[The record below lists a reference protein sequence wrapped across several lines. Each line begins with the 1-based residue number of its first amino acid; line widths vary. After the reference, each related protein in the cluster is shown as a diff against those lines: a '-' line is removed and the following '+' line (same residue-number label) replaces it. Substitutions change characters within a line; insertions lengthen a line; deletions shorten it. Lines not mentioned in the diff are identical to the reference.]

1 MYNFK
6 REKLY
11 KMKSPNKTHI
21 TKYLIGG
28 DLIEWNGKKSD
39 VYSVI
44 KNENNLPT
52 YLGSTPCLD
61 EKVAVSAI
69 EQADIAYNRGR
80 GKWPTM
86 SVQKRIDCM
95 QKFVIEIAKYRNEIS
110 NLIMWEICKS
120 KKDAFAEFD
129 RTITYINDTIEAC
142 KDFDRRGA
150 RFQKENDIFAHIRR
164 GPIGIVF
171 CLGPYNYPLNET
183 FCLLIP
189 ALIMGNT
196 AILKPAKFGVLFFH
210 YLMDAFKKCFP
221 AGVVNIIFGR
231 GRIIGP
237 PIMKTGKVDILALI
251 GHSSSA
257 VALQDHHTNKNR
269 LRLVLGLEAK
279 NPAIILKDANL
290 NLAVDECI
298 KGSLSY
304 NGQRC
309 TAIKVI
315 YIHKK
320 IKDKFLDIFKNK
332 IDKLK
337 INNPDHDDAFITP
350 LPDPN
355 QPKYLKELIDDAC
368 QKGAKIINKRGGE
381 IGDNYVFPTILFPV
395 SNEMRVFHEEQ
406 FGPIIPIIEFDDV
419 NLPLNDMSNSNYGQ
433 QVSVFGENTKELG
446 PLIDSLVNLV
456 CRVNLNSSCQ
466 RGPDVFPFT
475 GRKNSA
481 VSTLSIYDA
490 LRTFSIRTFIASK
503 DNVTNNNLISDMT
516 KTNKSS
522 FISTEYLL

>member
-1 MYNFK
+1 
-6 REKLY
+6 
-11 KMKSPNKTHI
+11 MKEITENINI
-21 TKYLIGG
+21 TKYLVGG
-28 DLIEWNGKKSD
+28 ELKTWDGDTSK
-39 VYSVI
+39 VFSVI
-44 KNENNLPT
+44 KNDNNLPT
-52 YLGSTPCLD
+52 HLGSIPSLD
-61 EKVAVSAI
+61 EDTAISAV

-95 QKFVIEIAKYRNEIS
+95 QKFVGEMVKYRHEIS

-120 KKDAFAEFD
+120 KKDSYKEFD
-129 RTITYINDTIEAC
+129 RTITYIKDTIEAC
-142 KDFDRRGA
+142 KDFDRKGA

-189 ALIMGNT
+189 ALIMGNAT
-196 AILKPAKFGVLFFH
+196 ILKPAKYGVLFFN
-210 YLMDAFKKCFP
+210 YLMKPFKECFP

-231 GRIIGP
+231 GRAIGP

-257 VALQDHHTNKNR
+257 VALQDHHSDKNR

-290 NLAVDECI
+290 NLAVDECLN
-298 KGSLSY
+298 GSLSY

-315 YIHKK
+315 YVHKNVKDEFLKSFNKKVDALK
-320 IKDKFLDIFKNK
+320 IKT
-332 IDKLK
+332 
-337 INNPDHDDAFITP
+337 PDQEDAFITP

-368 QKGAKIINKRGGE
+368 QKGAEVINNKGGE
-381 IGDNYVFPTILFPV
+381 IGDNFVFPTVLFPV
-395 SNEMRVFHEEQ
+395 NNSMRVFHEEQ
-406 FGPIIPIIEFDDV
+406 FGPIIPIIEFDDINV
-419 NLPLNDMSNSNYGQ
+419 PLSDMSNSNYGQ
-433 QVSVFGENTKELG
+433 QVSIFGENSNELG
-446 PLIDSLVNLV
+446 PLIDALVNLV

-503 DNVTNNNLISDMT
+503 DNNINNDLISDMT
-516 KTNKSS
+516 KTNKSA

>member
-1 MYNFK
+1 
-6 REKLY
+6 
-11 KMKSPNKTHI
+11 MKIANKINI
-21 TKYLIGG
+21 TNYLVGG
-28 DLIEWNGKKSD
+28 ELKEWNGDKSE
-39 VYSVI
+39 VFSVI

-52 YLGSTPCLD
+52 HLGTVPSLD
-61 EKVAVSAI
+61 EDAAISAI
-69 EQADIAYNRGR
+69 EEADKAYNRGR

-86 SVQKRIDCM
+86 SVQNRIDCM
-95 QKFVIEIAKYRNEIS
+95 QKFVVEMEKYRHEIS
-110 NLIMWEICKS
+110 KLIMWEICKS
-120 KKDAFAEFD
+120 KKDAYKEFD
-129 RTITYINDTIEAC
+129 RTIDYIKDTIEAC
-142 KDFDRRGA
+142 KDFDRKGA
-150 RFQKENDIFAHIRR
+150 RFIKEDDIFAHIRR

-189 ALIMGNT
+189 ALIMGNA
-196 AILKPAKFGVLFFH
+196 AILKPAKYGVLFFN
-210 YLMDAFKKCFP
+210 YLLKAFKECFP

-231 GRIIGP
+231 GRAIGP

-257 VALQDHHTNKNR
+257 VALQDYHSDKNR

-290 NLAVDECI
+290 KLAVDECL

-315 YIHKK
+315 YVHKNVIDNFLK
-320 IKDKFLDIFKNK
+320 SFNEKVDELIIK
-332 IDKLK
+332 
-337 INNPDHDDAFITP
+337 NPSQEDAFITP
-350 LPDPN
+350 LPDPK

-368 QKGAKIINKRGGE
+368 LKGANIVNKKGGE
-381 IGDNYVFPTILFPV
+381 IGDNFVFPTVLFPV
-395 SNEMRVFHEEQ
+395 NNEMRIFHEEQ
-406 FGPIIPIIEFDDV
+406 FGPIIPIIEFDDINV
-419 NLPLNDMSNSNYGQ
+419 PLRDMSDSNYGQ
-433 QVSVFGENTKELG
+433 QVSVFGENSNELG
-446 PLIDSLVNLV
+446 PLVDALVNLV

-490 LRTFSIRTFIASK
+490 LRSFSIRTFVASK
-503 DNVTNNNLISDMT
+503 DNRINNDLISDMT
-516 KTNKSS
+516 KTNKSA
-522 FISTEYLL
+522 FISTDYLL

>member
-1 MYNFK
+1 MK
-6 REKLY
+6 IAEKINI
-11 KMKSPNKTHI
+11 SN
-21 TKYLIGG
+21 YLVGG
-28 DLIEWNGKKSD
+28 ELKEWDGKKTE

-44 KNENNLPT
+44 KDDNNSPT
-52 YLGSTPCLD
+52 HLGSIPCID
-61 EKVAVSAI
+61 ENTAISAI
-69 EQADIAYNRGR
+69 EHADIAYNRGR
-80 GKWPTM
+80 GTWPKM
-86 SVQKRIDCM
+86 SVQKRIECM
-95 QKFVIEIAKYRNEIS
+95 QKFVNEIEKYRQKVSE
-110 NLIMWEICKS
+110 LIIWEICKT
-120 KKDAFAEFD
+120 KKDAYAEFD
-129 RTITYINDTIEAC
+129 RTVLYIKETIEAC
-142 KDFDRRGA
+142 KDFDRKGA
-150 RFQKENDIFAHIRR
+150 RFQKENEILAHIRR

-189 ALIMGNT
+189 ALIMGN
-196 AILKPAKFGVLFFH
+196 AVILKPAKFGVLFFK
-210 YLMDAFKKCFP
+210 YFMNAFKNSFP
-221 AGVVNIIFGR
+221 PGVVNIIFGR
-231 GRIIGP
+231 GRLIGP
-237 PIMKTGKVDILALI
+237 PIMKSGKVDILALI

-257 VALQDHHTNKNR
+257 VALQDQHSNKNR

-290 NLAVDECI
+290 KLAVKECL

-315 YIHKK
+315 YLHKD
-320 IKDKFLDIFKNK
+320 IKDDFLDSFNK
-332 IDKLK
+332 AVDNLTIK
-337 INNPDHDDAFITP
+337 PPFEDDAFITP

-355 QPKYLKELIDDAC
+355 QPKYLRELIEDAC
-368 QKGAKIINKRGGE
+368 KKGAQVVNKKGGE

-395 SNEMRVFHEEQ
+395 SNDMRIFHEEQ
-406 FGPIIPIIEFDDV
+406 FGPIVPIIEYDDI
-419 NLPLNDMSNSNYGQ
+419 NKPLADMSNSNYGQ
-433 QVSVFGENTKELG
+433 QVSIFGENSNELG

-490 LRTFSIRTFIASK
+490 LRTFSIRTFVASK
-503 DNVTNNNLISDMT
+503 DNKTNNNLISDMA
-516 KTNKSS
+516 KTNKSA

>member
-1 MYNFK
+1 MK
-6 REKLY
+6 TPEKI
-11 KMKSPNKTHI
+11 HI
-21 TKYLIGG
+21 KKYLVGG
-28 DLIEWNGKKSD
+28 ELNEWKGEMSD

-44 KNENNLPT
+44 KDENNSPT
-52 YLGSTPCLD
+52 LLGTIPSID
-61 EKVAVSAI
+61 EGAAISAI
-69 EQADIAYNRGR
+69 QHADIAYNRGR
-80 GKWPTM
+80 GNWPTM

-95 QKFVIEIAKYRNEIS
+95 QKFVDEMEKFRDEIS

-120 KKDAFAEFD
+120 KKDAYAEFD
-129 RTITYINDTIEAC
+129 RTIIYIKDTIEAC
-142 KDFDRRGA
+142 KDFDRKGA

-164 GPIGIVF
+164 GPIGVVF

-189 ALIMGNT
+189 ALIMGNA
-196 AILKPAKFGVLFFH
+196 AILKPAKFGVLFFT
-210 YLMDAFKKCFP
+210 YLMNAFKECFP
-221 AGVVNIIFGR
+221 PGVVNIVFGR
-231 GRIIGP
+231 GRVIGP
-237 PIMKTGKVDILALI
+237 PIMKTGIVDILALI

-257 VALQDHHTNKNR
+257 VSLQDHHPDKNR

-290 NLAVDECI
+290 DLAVDECL

-309 TAIKVI
+309 TALKVI
-315 YIHKK
+315 YVHKN
-320 IKDKFLDIFKNK
+320 IKDKFLVSFNK
-332 IDKLK
+332 KVDALTIK
-337 INNPDHDDAFITP
+337 NPDQEDAFITP

-355 QPKYLKELIDDAC
+355 QPNYLKGLIDDAC
-368 QKGAKIINKRGGE
+368 QKGAKIVNEKGGE
-381 IGDNYVFPTILFPV
+381 IGDNFVFPTVLFPV
-395 SNEMRVFHEEQ
+395 SNDMKIFHEEQ
-406 FGPIIPIIEFDDV
+406 FGPIIPIIEYDDINV
-419 NLPLNDMSNSNYGQ
+419 PLTDMSNSNYGQ
-433 QVSVFGENTKELG
+433 QVSVFGENSEELG
-446 PLIDSLVNLV
+446 PLIDALVNLV
-456 CRVNLNSSCQ
+456 CRVNLNSTCQ

-503 DNVTNNNLISDMT
+503 DNKTNNDLISDMT

-522 FISTEYLL
+522 FISTDYLL

>member
-1 MYNFK
+1 M
-6 REKLY
+6 
-11 KMKSPNKTHI
+11 SVPNNIHI
-21 TKYLIGG
+21 NKYLIGG
-28 DLIEWNGKKSD
+28 KLKEWKGKTSE
-39 VYSVI
+39 VYSAI
-44 KNENNLPT
+44 KNDDNFPIK
-52 YLGSTPCLD
+52 LGSTPCLN
-61 EKVAVSAI
+61 EEVAISAI
-69 EQADIAYNRGR
+69 EHADKAYNRGR

-86 SVQKRIDCM
+86 SVQKRINCM
-95 QKFVIEIAKYRNEIS
+95 QNFVVEMEKYRDEIS
-110 NLIMWEICKS
+110 NSIMWEICKS
-120 KKDAFAEFD
+120 KNDSYAEFD
-129 RTITYINDTIEAC
+129 RTISYIKDTIDAC
-142 KDFDRRGA
+142 KDFDRKGA
-150 RFQKENDIFAHIRR
+150 RFQKENNIFAHIRR

-189 ALIMGNT
+189 ALIMGNAT
-196 AILKPAKFGVLFFH
+196 ILKPAKYGVLFFN
-210 YLMDAFKKCFP
+210 YLINAFKECFP
-221 AGVVNIIFGR
+221 PGVVNIIFGR

-290 NLAVDECI
+290 NLAVDECL

-309 TAIKVI
+309 TAIKII
-315 YIHKK
+315 YVHKK
-320 IKDKFLDIFKNK
+320 VKAKFLDSFKK
-332 IDKLK
+332 RVDALK
-337 INNPDHDDAFITP
+337 IKNPDQSDAFITP
-350 LPDPN
+350 LPDPK
-355 QPKYLKELIDDAC
+355 QPKYLKEIIDDAC
-368 QKGAKIINKRGGE
+368 LKGAKIINQRGGE
-381 IGDNYVFPTILFPV
+381 IGDNYVFPTILFPIT
-395 SNEMRVFHEEQ
+395 NDMRIFHEEQ
-406 FGPIIPIIEFDDV
+406 FGPVIPIIEFDDV
-419 NLPLNDMSNSNYGQ
+419 NMPLNDMSNSNYGQ
-433 QVSVFGENTKELG
+433 QVSVFGENTNELG

-466 RGPDVFPFT
+466 RGPDIFPFT

-490 LRTFSIRTFIASK
+490 LRTFSIRTFLASK
-503 DNVTNNNLISDMT
+503 NNDTNNNLISDMT
-516 KTNKSS
+516 KTSKSS

>member
-1 MYNFK
+1 M
-6 REKLY
+6 RV
-11 KMKSPNKTHI
+11 PNKIHI
-21 TKYLIGG
+21 NNYLIGG
-28 DLIEWNGKKSD
+28 DLKPWNGEKAEIF
-39 VYSVI
+39 SVI
-44 KNENNLPT
+44 KNNNNLPT
-52 YLGSTPCLD
+52 LLGSIPSLD
-61 EKVAVSAI
+61 ENTAIAAI
-69 EQADIAYNRGR
+69 EKADIAYNRGR
-80 GKWPTM
+80 GEWPTM
-86 SVQKRIDCM
+86 SVQKRIKCV
-95 QKFVIEIAKYRNEIS
+95 QRFVLEMEKYRDEIS

-120 KKDAFAEFD
+120 KKDAYAEFD
-129 RTITYINDTIEAC
+129 RTVVYIKDTIEAC
-142 KDFDRRGA
+142 KDFDRKGA
-150 RFQKENDIFAHIRR
+150 RFQKENGIFAHIRR

-189 ALIMGNT
+189 ALIMGNAT
-196 AILKPAKFGVLFFH
+196 ILKPAKYGVLFFSF
-210 YLMDAFKKCFP
+210 LMNAFKDCFP

-231 GRIIGP
+231 GRKIGP

-257 VALQDHHTNKNR
+257 VALQDHHTDKNR

-290 NLAVDECI
+290 KLAVDECL
-298 KGSLSY
+298 KGCLSY

-315 YIHKK
+315 YLHKN
-320 IKDKFLDIFKNK
+320 IKDEFLNLFNEKVDSLTIK
-332 IDKLK
+332 
-337 INNPDHDDAFITP
+337 NPDQDDAFITP

-355 QPKYLKELIDDAC
+355 HPKYLKELIDDAC
-368 QKGAKIINKRGGE
+368 QKGAKIINKKGGE
-381 IGDNYVFPTILFPV
+381 IGDNYVFPTILYPV
-395 SNEMRVFHEEQ
+395 TNNMRVFHEEQ
-406 FGPIIPIIEFDDV
+406 FGPIVPVIDFDDIDV
-419 NLPLNDMSNSNYGQ
+419 PLNDMSNSNYGQ
-433 QVSVFGENTKELG
+433 QVSVFGENTEELG

-503 DNVTNNNLISDMT
+503 DNNTNNSLISDMT
-516 KTNKSS
+516 KTNKSA

>member
-1 MYNFK
+1 MNVAK
-6 REKLY
+6 KI
-11 KMKSPNKTHI
+11 HI

-28 DLIEWNGKKSD
+28 DLKEWKGEKSE

-44 KNENNLPT
+44 KNNNNLPT
-52 YLGSTPCLD
+52 HLGSIPYLD
-61 EKVAVSAI
+61 EAAAISAV

-86 SVQKRIDCM
+86 SVQQRIDCM
-95 QKFVIEIAKYRNEIS
+95 QKFVDEMEKYRHEIS

-120 KKDAFAEFD
+120 KKDAYSEFD
-129 RTITYINDTIEAC
+129 RTIIYIKDTIEAC
-142 KDFDRRGA
+142 KDFDRKGA
-150 RFQKENDIFAHIRR
+150 RFQKENDILAHIRR

-189 ALIMGNT
+189 ALIMGNAT
-196 AILKPAKFGVLFFH
+196 ILKPAKFGVLFFN
-210 YLMDAFKKCFP
+210 YLMKAFQKCFP

-231 GRIIGP
+231 GRSIGP

-257 VALQDHHTNKNR
+257 VALQDHHTDKNR

-279 NPAIILKDANL
+279 NPAIILKDADL
-290 NLAVDECI
+290 NLAVDECL

-309 TAIKVI
+309 TALKVI
-315 YIHKK
+315 YVHKK
-320 IKDKFLDIFKNK
+320 IKDKFLKSFNK
-332 IDKLK
+332 KVDALK
-337 INNPDHDDAFITP
+337 IKDPDQDDAFITP

-355 QPKYLKELIDDAC
+355 QPKYLSELIKDAC
-368 QKGAKIINKRGGE
+368 QKGAKIVNNKGGE
-381 IGDNYVFPTILFPV
+381 IGDNFVFPTVLFPV
-395 SNEMRVFHEEQ
+395 TNDMKIFHEEQ

-419 NLPLNDMSNSNYGQ
+419 NVPLNDMSNSNYGQ
-433 QVSVFGENTKELG
+433 QVSIFGENTNELG
-446 PLIDSLVNLV
+446 PIIDALVNLV

-503 DNVTNNNLISDMT
+503 DNSKNNNLISDMT
-516 KTNKSS
+516 KTNKSA

>member
-1 MYNFK
+1 MK
-6 REKLY
+6 TGEKI
-11 KMKSPNKTHI
+11 HI
-21 TKYLIGG
+21 SKYLVGG
-28 DLIEWNGKKSD
+28 NLIEWKGEKSE

-44 KNENNLPT
+44 KNNDNLPT
-52 YLGSTPCLD
+52 LLGSIPNLD
-61 EKVAVSAI
+61 ENAAISAI
-69 EQADIAYNRGR
+69 TQADIAYNRGR
-80 GKWPTM
+80 GEWPTM

-95 QKFVIEIAKYRNEIS
+95 QKFVCEMEKYRNEIS
-110 NLIMWEICKS
+110 NLIMWEICKP
-120 KKDAFAEFD
+120 KKDAYAEFD
-129 RTITYINDTIEAC
+129 RTIVYIKDTIEAC
-142 KDFDRRGA
+142 KDFDRKSA
-150 RFQKENDIFAHIRR
+150 RFQKENEIFAHIRR

-189 ALIMGNT
+189 ALIMGNAT
-196 AILKPAKFGVLFFH
+196 ILKPAKFGVLFFNF
-210 YLMDAFKKCFP
+210 LMKAFKECFP
-221 AGVVNIIFGR
+221 PGVVNIIFGR
-231 GRIIGP
+231 GRNIGP

-257 VALQDHHTNKNR
+257 VALQDQHSDKNR

-290 NLAVDECI
+290 DLAVDECL

-309 TAIKVI
+309 TALKVI
-315 YIHKK
+315 YVHKK
-320 IKDKFLDIFKNK
+320 VKEKFLKMFNK
-332 IDKLK
+332 KVDALK
-337 INNPDHDDAFITP
+337 IKNPDQDDAFITP

-368 QKGAKIINKRGGE
+368 QKGAKIVNSKGGE
-381 IGDNYVFPTILFPV
+381 IGQNFVFPTVLHPV
-395 SNEMRVFHEEQ
+395 TNEMRIFHEEQ
-406 FGPIIPIIEFDDV
+406 FGPVIPIIEFDDINV
-419 NLPLNDMSNSNYGQ
+419 PLNDMSNSNYGQ
-433 QVSVFGENTKELG
+433 QASVFGENANELG
-446 PLIDSLVNLV
+446 PLIDTLVNLV

-466 RGPDVFPFT
+466 RGPDIFPFT

-490 LRTFSIRTFIASK
+490 LRTFSIRTFVASK
-503 DNVTNNNLISDMT
+503 DNFSNNKLISDMT
-516 KTNKSS
+516 KTNKSA